1 MKYEGFRRHLWA
13 VPFEIIMLASCFVTG
28 AKGDYFHLITSVFTF
43 IVSFVP
49 LVFERAFGVRLPALL
64 QATYVAFVFG
74 TMFVG
79 EVWGMY
85 ARLAWWDDVAHFIS
99 GLLVGIGVILWL
111 SLLEHKKRLPKLP
124 GWFAALFTACFM
136 AAVAV
141 LWEVCEFASDQIFGT
156 FSQGADLVDTMWD
169 IILGSAGGLVMGV
182 LFATHAKGVRVLGIT
197 SAVEKFRRFNR

>member
-1 MKYEGFRRHLWA
+1 MKYESFRRHLWA
-13 VPFEIIMLASCFVTG
+13 VPFELIMLAACFVTFF
-28 AKGDYFHLITSVFTF
+28 KGDYFHLLTSVFTLV
-43 IVSFVP
+43 VSFVP
-49 LVFERAFGVRLPALL
+49 LVFERLYRVRLPALL
-64 QATYVAFVFG
+64 QMTYVTFVFG

-85 ARLAWWDDVAHFIS
+85 ARFLWWDDVAHFVS
-99 GLLVGIGVILWL
+99 GLLVGLGVILWV
-111 SLLEHKKRLPKLP
+111 SLLEYRRRLSKLP
-124 GWFAALFTACFM
+124 GWFSALFTACFM

-141 LWEVCEFASDQIFGT
+141 AWETCEFASDQIFGT

-182 LFATHAKGVRVLGIT
+182 LFALHTKGKRVPGIT